1 MRRQASED
9 DGEAVEL
16 LSTAEAVLLVRR
28 WLEAEG
34 ADPEAIFVA
43 TGESTLRYKELI
55 PHLTEETEDGRLI
68 RLALS
73 RGRSLR
79 GGRGAGAG
87 GCTAPPPRSA
97 PDPPA
102 GS

>member
-9 DGEAVEL
+9 NGEAVEL

-28 WLEAEG
+28 WLEVEG

-43 TGESTLRYKELI
+43 AGESTLRYKDLLA
-55 PHLTEETEDGRLI
+55 HLTEETGDGRLI

-73 RGRSLR
+73 RARSLR
-79 GGRGAGAG
+79 GGGAGAG
-87 GCTAPPPRSA
+87 GPAAPLPPLA
-97 PDPPA
+97 PDPRS